1 MKNKKRWL
9 IIKGMLLLLVA
20 LILIAVPVVNF
31 TRTLFRF
38 ILLIV
43 FTISFIIDLINYK
56 KSNAE

>member
-31 TRTLFRF
+31 TRTLFRL

>member
-38 ILLIV
+38 FLLIV